1 MPIPARRRHRPN
13 FGTDTGFCLLVSTRR
28 VTVMSSLVAKFARDE
43 EVSTLQDT
51 KTRCDRHS
59 VKVFDFYSFDVL
71 IHMIDGDFEQVAV
84 L

>member
-1 MPIPARRRHRPN
+1 M
-13 FGTDTGFCLLVSTRR
+13 STRR

-43 EVSTLQDT
+43 EVSTFQDT
-51 KTRCDRHS
+51 ETRCDRHS